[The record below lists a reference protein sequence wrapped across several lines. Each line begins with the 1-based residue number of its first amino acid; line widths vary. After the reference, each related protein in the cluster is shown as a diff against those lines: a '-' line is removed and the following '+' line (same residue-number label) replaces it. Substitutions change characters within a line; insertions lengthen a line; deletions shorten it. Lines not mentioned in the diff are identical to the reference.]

1 MLCAGSVSPPLFPF
15 GSNSCAGETMGSAD
29 LPADDHPSA
38 NELREKWDEIMRRA
52 SEETNPARLLEL
64 SRELYQSMLEE
75 DQRIA
80 RTKILRKREEV

>member
-1 MLCAGSVSPPLFPF
+1 
-15 GSNSCAGETMGSAD
+15 MGSAD

-38 NELREKWDEIMRRA
+38 NELKEKWDEIMRRA

-80 RTKILRKREEV
+80 RTKILRKREGV